1 MGTRALRVLTIAALS
16 CLLVSS
22 AAMAASVYG
31 TDVGPGDRAD
41 SRTYPTGGLQ
51 LVSGSGDPEG
61 ATVAWEITQ
70 SGAAWDYVY
79 TFTGFGQGDVSHVTF
94 DCSDAYASSTS
105 GLIVGNVI
113 YVTTPYGS
121 STSTLEWSNGGT
133 MDGIFGAFKTAS
145 ELGDQGLSEGGFLE
159 LAFTS
164 TNAPMWGDMYIKDG
178 QFYEI
183 ANDHWANHFDGDS
196 IAGYIAVPDTD
207 TYIPEPSTI
216 ALLCMGGTGLLPV
229 LRRRKRA

>member
-1 MGTRALRVLTIAALS
+1 MGRRVLTVLAVAGVL
-16 CLLVSS
+16 CLLASS

-31 TDVGPGDRAD
+31 TDVGPGDLAD
-41 SRTYPTGGLQ
+41 SRYYPAGGLK

-70 SGAAWDYVY
+70 NGAMWDYIY
-79 TFTGFGQGDVSHVTF
+79 TFTDFGQGDISHVTF

-105 GLIVGNVI
+105 GLIVGNII

-121 STSTLEWSNGGT
+121 STSTLEWTNGGT

-145 ELGDQGLSEGGFLE
+145 ELGDQGLSDGGFLE

-178 QFYEI
+178 QFYEV
-183 ANDHWANHFDGDS
+183 ANLYWQDHNPADS